1 MVYDQDGYPWRL
13 FPFISNTVTIDEVET
28 STQAFEAA
36 KAFGQLTKLLNG
48 CDVKL
53 FQETIPQFHNLP
65 LRYLQFEQALKT
77 ADSDRK
83 KISKELCEG
92 YARFNYL
99 VKEFEALT
107 NSNQLPLRI
116 THNDTK
122 INNVLFDS
130 EVKKVICVIDLDTL
144 MPGYFIYDLG
154 DMMRTFVSPAAE
166 DERDLSKVVVRKEI
180 HQAILDG
187 YLSEMGDV
195 LTKEEKEAIPL
206 AGLVMTYMIGLRFL
220 IDYLNG
226 DTYYQVSY
234 PLHNLDRAANQLS
247 LLEKLAT

>member
-1 MVYDQDGYPWRL
+1 
-13 FPFISNTVTIDEVET
+13 
-28 STQAFEAA
+28 
-36 KAFGQLTKLLNG
+36 
-48 CDVKL
+48 
-53 FQETIPQFHNLP
+53 
-65 LRYLQFEQALKT
+65 
-77 ADSDRK
+77 
-83 KISKELCEG
+83 
-92 YARFNYL
+92 
-99 VKEFEALT
+99 
-107 NSNQLPLRI
+107 
-116 THNDTK
+116 
-122 INNVLFDS
+122 
-130 EVKKVICVIDLDTL
+130 
-144 MPGYFIYDLG
+144 
-154 DMMRTFVSPAAE
+154 VSPAAE